1 MVISFEEK
9 KRQIEQER
17 QKEEKKQAK
26 RQQIPKENIKLTKKQ
41 KQKAR
46 KRARR
51 NLAIG
56 GILAALGITGLTIV
70 GTKLLPEGEPKTPV
84 DVEQEN
90 NNQDRTNEF
99 KDKYKVNENE
109 LIQSESEV
117 VKEVKELQNADDVLA
132 YLKNMYIEKY
142 EEKTGDETLTTN
154 DIKIIQSLQNYVYID
169 NETGDIITHGE
180 LPEETE
186 KVLAQDNVSY
196 DIEYDLETYQVQNSD
211 GQTIDMITMEN
222 IDGQTTPIK
231 VIPGNQ
237 YNKMKDYDSVL
248 DEMGSIIPEGIYYMD
263 HLEDENARN
272 EFISAIEKVQKQ
284 QEVQNKQIEDD
295 EMGLE

>member
-9 KRQIEQER
+9 KRQIRQER
-17 QKEEKKQAK
+17 QKEVKRQAK
-26 RQQIPKENIKLTKKQ
+26 KQQIPNRNVKLTKKQ

-51 NLAIG
+51 KLAIG
-56 GILAALGITGLTIV
+56 GILAALGITGLVYT
-70 GTKLLPEGEPKTPV
+70 GTKLLPEGEPKAPV
-84 DVEQEN
+84 NVENEN
-90 NNQDRTNEF
+90 NSQDKTNEF
-99 KDKYKVNENE
+99 KDKYKVNEDD
-109 LIQSESEV
+109 LIKNESEV
-117 VKEVKELQNADDVLA
+117 EKEVKELENADDVLA
-132 YLKNMYIEKY
+132 YLKNLYIEKY

-154 DIKIIQSLQNYVYID
+154 DIKIMQNFQNYAYID
-169 NETGDIITHGE
+169 KETGDIITHGE
-180 LPEETE
+180 LPLETE
-186 KVLAQDNVSY
+186 KALAQNNVSY
-196 DIEYDLETYQVQNSD
+196 DIEYDLGTYQVQNLD
-211 GQTIDMITMEN
+211 GQTIDMITM
-222 IDGQTTPIK
+222 DGQTPIK

-237 YNKMKDYDSVL
+237 YNEMKDYDSVL